1 MAAAAA
7 TVWASGASPN
17 LASPLPVDAGA
28 ACPSDKVIA
37 PLLLIAALCI
47 VTGAVI
53 VLSLTPGCF
62 AGSVSL
68 LTYTAYQSYCLL
80 YG

>member
-1 MAAAAA
+1 MLCI
-7 TVWASGASPN
+7 V
-17 LASPLPVDAGA
+17 AGA
-28 ACPSDKVIA
+28 VIA
-37 PLLLIAALCI
+37 PLLLIAVLCI
-47 VTGAVI
+47 VAGAVI
-53 VLSLTPGCF
+53 ARLLLIAVLCIVAGAAMVPSFTPGCF

>member
-1 MAAAAA
+1 MTIEEGQAAP
-7 TVWASGASPN
+7 AS
-17 LASPLPVDAGA
+17 
-28 ACPSDKVIA
+28 A
-37 PLLLIAALCI
+37 PLLLVASLCVAARAGRA
-47 VTGAVI
+47 VTGFHR
-53 VLSLTPGCF
+53 GCF